1 MSQRSIRWISV
12 FSTLI
17 LFACTGGGPSIDLP
31 AEQDQPITNAEQ
43 SLTNDGQTTSDTS
56 LNADAQHNSGQPNI
70 GLPQTDAN
78 IVAANTNALVSIP
91 RVADARA
98 PAIDG
103 QTVDINLETNRLIGE
118 WETAVQRDTSDQQLA
133 INSLMESNGVDTTT
147 GTGHRWA
154 ALHDGTYLYLLVISD
169 DNGEYRFDTQE
180 VRKPWKDDDL
190 EIYFDG
196 NNSLLSSYDGVDDFH
211 MHINLID
218 PVTSQGN
225 NSFGESTMLYQAV
238 NSATLPVDLS
248 FSVGL
253 QRGPLFDNRVFRS
266 DIYEIRI
273 KLSELNI
280 VVGQPFGLELQ
291 LNDDDDG
298 ETRDTKWG
306 WHHPAGSDQAWEN
319 PSFLATA
326 ILQ

>member
-1 MSQRSIRWISV
+1 MPQRSIQWVSV

-17 LFACTGGGPSIDLP
+17 LVACTGGGPSIDLP
-31 AEQDQPITNAEQ
+31 VEQDQPITSSGQ
-43 SLTNDGQTTSDTS
+43 SIINDEQTTSAA
-56 LNADAQHNSGQPNI
+56 LNVDDQNNSGQPNN

-78 IVAANTNALVSIP
+78 IVLPNINALVSIP
-91 RVADARA
+91 RIVDGRP

-103 QTVDINLETNRLIGE
+103 QTVDIDLQTNRLIGE
-118 WETAVQRDTSDQQLA
+118 WESAVQTDRSDQLLT
-133 INSLMESNGVDTTT
+133 INSLMESNGVNTTA

-180 VRKPWKDDDL
+180 IRKPWKDDDL

-225 NSFGESTMLYQAV
+225 NSFGESKKLYQAV
-238 NSATLPVDLS
+238 NSATLPADLS

-253 QRGPLFDNRVFRS
+253 QRGPLFDDRVFRS

-280 VVGQPFGLELQ
+280 IVGQPFGFELQ

-319 PSFLATA
+319 PSLLATV